1 MELRELF
8 VKQMNS
14 LYLKIVHDTI
24 ILLQF
29 ILQLKTHLRE
39 TNRRTHYS
47 LIFFQYHNFLCHIT
61 MHCYLRQK
69 S

>member
-14 LYLKIVHDTI
+14 LYLKIVHDKI

-29 ILQLKTHLRE
+29 VLQLKNTFKGDKQ
-39 TNRRTHYS
+39 TNT
-47 LIFFQYHNFLCHIT
+47 LFINFLSI
-61 MHCYLRQK
+61 